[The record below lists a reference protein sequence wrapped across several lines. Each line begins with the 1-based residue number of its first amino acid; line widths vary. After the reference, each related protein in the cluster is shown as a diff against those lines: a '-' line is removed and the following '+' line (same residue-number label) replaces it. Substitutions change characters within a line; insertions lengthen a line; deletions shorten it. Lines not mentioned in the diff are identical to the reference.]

1 MNNILFIISSPT
13 FLFYLRIAFVII
25 GIVLFGAVVFF
36 LLKNNWLRRR
46 YLESIVEVISYHPFG
61 AKKTFKQ
68 WNRLAKKLESGKEA
82 EYKMVLVEADS
93 LLASILQRMGYK
105 GDNTRELLEQIDAKT
120 LPNIENVWQ
129 AHKVRNNIVHDP
141 DYELSLD
148 EAKRM
153 FQIYEQAFR
162 DLEMF

>member
-1 MNNILFIISSPT
+1 MNNIITLITSPV
-13 FLFYLRIAFVII
+13 FLFYLKIIFIII
-25 GIVLFGAVVFF
+25 GIILFGAVVFF
-36 LLKNNWLRRR
+36 LLKNNWLKR
-46 YLESIVEVISYHPFG
+46 YFLEDFVEVISYRPFG

-68 WNRLAKKLESGKEA
+68 WNKIGKKLEAGKKA
-82 EYKMVLVEADS
+82 DYKMALIEADS
-93 LLASILQRMGYK
+93 LLESILKRMGYK
-105 GDNTRELLEQIDAKT
+105 GDNMRELLEQIDAKT

-129 AHKVRNNIVHDP
+129 AHKLRNNIVHDP
-141 DYELSLD
+141 DYELNLD

>member
-1 MNNILFIISSPT
+1 MNNIFSIISSPT
-13 FLFYLRIAFVII
+13 FLFYLKIAFVII
-25 GIVLFGAVVFF
+25 AVVLFGAVVFF
-36 LLKNNWLRRR
+36 LLRNNWLKRRF
-46 YLESIVEVISYHPFG
+46 LEDFVEIISYRPFG

-68 WNRLAKKLESGKEA
+68 WNKLAKKLESGKETD
-82 EYKMVLVEADS
+82 YNMVLIEADS
-93 LLASILQRMGYK
+93 LLASVLKRMGYK
-105 GDNTRELLEQIDAKT
+105 GDNMRELLEQIDAKT

-129 AHKVRNNIVHDP
+129 AHKLRNNIVHDP